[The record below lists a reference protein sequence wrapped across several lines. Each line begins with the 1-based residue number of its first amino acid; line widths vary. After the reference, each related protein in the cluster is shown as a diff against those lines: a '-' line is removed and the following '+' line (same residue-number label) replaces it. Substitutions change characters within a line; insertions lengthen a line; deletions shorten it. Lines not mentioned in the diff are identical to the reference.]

1 MHGHLKR
8 HFKRK
13 NRDKTFVWNQIVR
26 CFELSFFI
34 AKNSDE
40 DPHIQTCEGNT
51 LSKHGC
57 NLGIFT
63 TENRLKEKS
72 AVVNYKCSSDL
83 TTWIYTVHSTSKI
96 QHRSVHRLYF
106 LRASVAQ
113 SSKQAPSWVR
123 FSLRTHVNWKS
134 QSTLCRKSWVFS
146 GRSGFLPTGKV
157 SRVGK
162 DAVRKVILQLF

>member
-13 NRDKTFVWNQIVR
+13 NRDKTFVWNQVVR
-26 CFELSFFI
+26 CFELSFLI

-57 NLGIFT
+57 NFGIFT

-72 AVVNYKCSSDL
+72 AVVNYKCSADL

-96 QHRSVHRLYF
+96 QHSSVHRLYF

-113 SSKQAPSWVR
+113 SSKQAPFTSEFVG
-123 FSLRTHVNWKS
+123 SILATDSCELKESVNALPK
-134 QSTLCRKSWVFS
+134 VM
-146 GRSGFLPTGKV
+146 GFLRALRFP
-157 SRVGK
+157 SHRES
-162 DAVRKVILQLF
+162 

>member
-57 NLGIFT
+57 NFGIFT

-113 SSKQAPSWVR
+113 SSKQASFTSEFVGLILATDSCELKESVNALPKVMGFIRALRFPSHR
-123 FSLRTHVNWKS
+123 ES
-134 QSTLCRKSWVFS
+134 
-146 GRSGFLPTGKV
+146 
-157 SRVGK
+157 
-162 DAVRKVILQLF
+162 